1 MKTMPT
7 THRHR
12 IIADERGQT
21 ATEFALVLPI
31 FCLVLF
37 GIIQFGII
45 FNNYVTLTDA
55 VRAGARTAVVSRQ
68 EDDPAGTAVARVES
82 AANGLDLAELDV
94 AVNAPVWE
102 HGEDVTVE
110 ASYPYEVNLLG
121 LVVAAGRLSSQT
133 TERIE

>member
-1 MKTMPT
+1 M
-7 THRHR
+7 THTRRHQ
-12 IIADERGQT
+12 IIADQRGQT
-21 ATEFALVLPI
+21 ATEFALVLPL

-55 VRAGARTAVVSRQ
+55 VRAGARTAVVSRH
-68 EDDPAGTAVARVES
+68 EGNPAGTATARVQS
-82 AANGLDLAELDV
+82 AANGLDSADLQV
-94 AVNAPVWE
+94 SVNATAWE
-102 HGEDVTVE
+102 HGGDVTVQ

-121 LVVAAGRLSSQT
+121 LVVAAGRLSSST